1 MIKKYAFPMHG
12 YVGLLLIAV
21 GWPISWLRPDNLQFL
36 WENSF
41 LLLWVGY
48 ALSVDGLSY
57 KMSGSSPLRRNPRA
71 YIGMFLLSIPS
82 WWLFEFFNQF
92 LQNWRY
98 VYNRPIGDM
107 EYALRASIHFSVVTP
122 AVLGTAEL
130 WASTKLIARY
140 SALSP
145 LRLNER
151 KLSNFLLLGIIML
164 IGVIVLPRYTFPLVW
179 VCLYLIFDSLNHL
192 RGSRSLLSYLRTGNW
207 RPVAALA
214 LGALTC
220 GFFWEMWNFYAV
232 PKWIYT
238 LPYVNFGHIFEM
250 PALGY
255 LGYLPF
261 GLEVYALYTLLLDQR
276 ILKPLK
282 IHGGDDYIRL

>member
-1 MIKKYAFPMHG
+1 MIDKYPFPKHG
-12 YVGLLLIAV
+12 YLGSLLIAL
-21 GWPISWLRPDNLQFL
+21 GWPISWLRPAGIQFI

-41 LLLWVGY
+41 LILWVGY
-48 ALSVDGLSY
+48 VLAVDGLNC
-57 KMSGSSPLRRNPRA
+57 KLHGSSPLKRNPRA
-71 YIGMFLLSIPS
+71 YWGMFLLSVPS

-92 LQNWRY
+92 LQNWQY
-98 VYNRPIGDM
+98 VHNRPVGEV

-130 WASTKLIARY
+130 WASSKLMARY

-151 KLSNFLLLGIIML
+151 ELSNFLLLGIIML
-164 IGVIVLPRYTFPLVW
+164 IGVIVFPRYTFPLVW

-192 RGSRSLLSYLRTGNW
+192 RGSRSLLSYLHTGNW
-207 RPVAALA
+207 RPVFALA

-220 GFFWEMWNFYAV
+220 GFFWEMWNFYAL

-238 LPYVNFGHIFEM
+238 VPFVNFGHIFEM

-276 ILKPLK
+276 LLKPLK